1 MNLAF
6 TVKQTPVKGS
16 PLAETTGPSSPP
28 ITYRNIIREQVKAVE
43 ENFFVSLWIKG
54 MNMGLTSDIPL
65 RAQKQLKSSNMV
77 VMMCLIGMLCYIA
90 QSIFMG
96 NYVLAAIE
104 TGDIF
109 LVATAMYLN
118 KRGYFATSRIVLMF
132 IVNFFIF
139 INAIYIGH
147 EAMVQHFFVIISVVP
162 FLVFD
167 INDYK
172 NLGISIGITVATM
185 VTYQVSYAYF
195 TYLNLPM
202 QTQLAVRELGLWT
215 DFIIFGATIYV
226 LAKSN
231 FDIEIEVEKKNKL
244 LLNQTAELKR
254 SNQDLEHFA
263 YIISHD
269 LKAPVRNVVN
279 FLTLLDKREGSNLSK
294 DGKEF
299 LKFSV
304 DSGKRMEV
312 LIEELLQYCRVGN
325 NLPAPAP
332 IDVNNMLRTLQIEMH
347 DLERGPDS
355 RIVVKK
361 QMPVLQGV
369 HSTMIYHVFQNL
381 ITNGLKF
388 NKTSAP
394 QVKIDVIES
403 RDKYIFEVRD
413 NGIGIPMEYADKLFH
428 MFKRLHT
435 EAEFSG
441 TGMGLAICKKIITF
455 YGGDIWFSSERG
467 NGTSFYFSLPK
478 AA

>member
-1 MNLAF
+1 
-6 TVKQTPVKGS
+6 
-16 PLAETTGPSSPP
+16 
-28 ITYRNIIREQVKAVE
+28 
-43 ENFFVSLWIKG
+43 
-54 MNMGLTSDIPL
+54 
-65 RAQKQLKSSNMV
+65 
-77 VMMCLIGMLCYIA
+77 
-90 QSIFMG
+90 
-96 NYVLAAIE
+96 
-104 TGDIF
+104 
-109 LVATAMYLN
+109 
-118 KRGYFATSRIVLMF
+118 
-132 IVNFFIF
+132 
-139 INAIYIGH
+139 
-147 EAMVQHFFVIISVVP
+147 
-162 FLVFD
+162 
-167 INDYK
+167 
-172 NLGISIGITVATM
+172 
-185 VTYQVSYAYF
+185 
-195 TYLNLPM
+195 
-202 QTQLAVRELGLWT
+202 
-215 DFIIFGATIYV
+215 V

-279 FLTLLDKREGSNLSK
+279 FLTLLDKREGSNLSQ

-325 NLPAPAP
+325 NLPASAP